1 MEPNPNGSLRAL
13 KTTALGGVFFLL
25 PIVVVGI
32 VLAYIYRM
40 VATIHERL
48 EPWIPFHSTTGIA
61 LLFCLAIVLLLAA
74 CFVAGLV
81 ARHAIGRHF
90 SRSIERQL
98 ITAFPKYGIYKDL
111 LAGKIGGGENV
122 PSLCPVLV
130 KKDGVFS
137 LAFQADRLANGVVVA
152 YLPGAPD
159 AWSGSIALVTPE
171 NVRRLEVSFAEALGI
186 CERLGRDSSSL
197 LTGAN
202 METSK

>member
-90 SRSIERQL
+90 SRSIEQQL
-98 ITAFPKYGIYKDL
+98 ITVFPKYGIY
-111 LAGKIGGGENV
+111 
-122 PSLCPVLV
+122 S
-130 KKDGVFS
+130 
-137 LAFQADRLANGVVVA
+137 
-152 YLPGAPD
+152 
-159 AWSGSIALVTPE
+159 
-171 NVRRLEVSFAEALGI
+171 RRLRALPPG
-186 CERLGRDSSSL
+186 
-197 LTGAN
+197 
-202 METSK
+202 

>member
-90 SRSIERQL
+90 SRSIEQQL
-98 ITAFPKYGIYKDL
+98 ITVFPKYGISVDASDSRKNLNTYKT
-111 LAGKIGGGENV
+111 KTYVYTISQRNH
-122 PSLCPVLV
+122 
-130 KKDGVFS
+130 
-137 LAFQADRLANGVVVA
+137 
-152 YLPGAPD
+152 YLGT
-159 AWSGSIALVTPE
+159 LQT
-171 NVRRLEVSFAEALGI
+171 
-186 CERLGRDSSSL
+186 
-197 LTGAN
+197 
-202 METSK
+202 

>member
-1 MEPNPNGSLRAL
+1 
-13 KTTALGGVFFLL
+13 
-25 PIVVVGI
+25 VVVSI
-32 VLAYIYRM
+32 VLAYIYRT
-40 VATIHERL
+40 VVTIHEHL
-48 EPWIPFHSTTGIA
+48 EPWIPSHSTIGIA
-61 LLFCLAIVLLLAA
+61 SLFCLTIVLLLAA

-137 LAFQADRLANGVVVA
+137 LAFQADRLANGVIVA

-197 LTGAN
+197 LKSVN
-202 METSK
+202 MEMSK

>member
-25 PIVVVGI
+25 PIVVVVI
-32 VLAYIYRM
+32 VLAYIYRT

-90 SRSIERQL
+90 SRSIEQQL
-98 ITAFPKYGIYKDL
+98 ITVFPKYGIYKDL

-137 LAFQADRLANGVVVA
+137 LAFQADRLANVVVVA
-152 YLPGAPD
+152 YLPGTRTH
-159 AWSGSIALVTPE
+159 GR
-171 NVRRLEVSFAEALGI
+171 VRSRW
-186 CERLGRDSSSL
+186 
-197 LTGAN
+197 
-202 METSK
+202 

>member
-1 MEPNPNGSLRAL
+1 MKAKPNGSLRAL
-13 KTTALGGVFFLL
+13 RTTALGGVFFLL

-32 VLAYIYRM
+32 LLTYIYRI
-40 VATIHERL
+40 VATIHEHVK
-48 EPWIPFHSTTGIA
+48 PWIPFHSATGIA
-61 LLFCLAIVLLLAA
+61 MLFCLAIVLLLAA

-90 SRSIERQL
+90 SRSIEQQL
-98 ITAFPKYGIYKDL
+98 ITVFPKYGIYKDL
-111 LAGKIGGGENV
+111 LAGKIGRGENV

-152 YLPGAPD
+152 YFPGAPD
-159 AWSGSIALVTPE
+159 AWSGSIALVAPE
-171 NVRRLEVSFAEALGI
+171 NVHHLEVSFAEALGL

-197 LTGAN
+197 FTGAN
-202 METSK
+202 IETSN